1 MQLDLSQVMC
11 YTINA
16 LEHER
21 GDSRDKFATV
31 IGSPRY
37 LEAGEDSVASLTGGG
52 RVYSKHKVRC
62 SVPVFL

>member
-16 LEHER
+16 LGHER
-21 GDSRDKFATV
+21 GDLRAKFATA
-31 IGSPRY
+31 IGFFKH
-37 LEAGEDSVASLTGGG
+37 LAAGEITVAGLTGGG
-52 RVYSKHKVRC
+52 RLYIQEKVRV

>member
-21 GDSRDKFATV
+21 GDLRAKFATA
-31 IGSPRY
+31 IGF
-37 LEAGEDSVASLTGGG
+37 LKHLVAGDVTVASLTGGG
-52 RVYSKHKVRC
+52 RLYSTEEVRV